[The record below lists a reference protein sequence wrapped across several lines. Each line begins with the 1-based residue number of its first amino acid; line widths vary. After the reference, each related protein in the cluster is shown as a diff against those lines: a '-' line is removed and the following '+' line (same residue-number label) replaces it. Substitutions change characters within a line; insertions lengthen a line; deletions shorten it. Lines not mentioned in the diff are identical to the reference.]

1 MDNNYMFILGL
12 VLAYLLGAI
21 PTSVWVGKIFYKTDI
36 RQHGSGNAGGTNT
49 VRILGWKAGI
59 PVIIFDIF
67 KGWFA
72 VFFLASWF
80 PETPFLPGDYLFLAF
95 GIAAVIGHVF
105 PVYVGFIGGKGVGTL
120 AGVGLALFPW
130 ALLAAL
136 GVFLIV
142 AIPTRYVS
150 LGSIAAAFSFPL
162 FLIFAFHETSTPILV
177 LGIFASL
184 FIVFTHRSNIKRL
197 LKGKENKFAVKH
209 RSKKEKSTT

>member
-1 MDNNYMFILGL
+1 MDSNYIFIAGI

-72 VFFLASWF
+72 VFYLPRIF
-80 PETPFLPGDYLFLAF
+80 PETTLLPINYVLLAF
-95 GIAAVIGHVF
+95 GLAAVIGHVF
-105 PVYVGFIGGKGVGTL
+105 PVYVDFKGGKGVGTL
-120 AGVGLALFPW
+120 AGVGLALFPL

-142 AIPTRYVS
+142 AISTRYVS
-150 LGSIAAAFSFPL
+150 LGSIIAAISFPL
-162 FLIFAFHETSTPILV
+162 FLIFVFNETSTPVLV
-177 LGIFASL
+177 LGFFASI
-184 FIVFTHRSNIKRL
+184 FIVYTHRTNITRL
-197 LKGKENKFAVKH
+197 LKGEENKFAVKK
-209 RSKKEKSTT
+209 RTKK

>member
-1 MDNNYMFILGL
+1 MDSNYIFIAGI

-59 PVIIFDIF
+59 PVIIFDVF

-72 VFFLASWF
+72 VFYLPRIF
-80 PETPFLPGDYLFLAF
+80 PETTLLPINYVLLAF
-95 GIAAVIGHVF
+95 GLAAVIGHVF
-105 PVYVGFIGGKGVGTL
+105 PVYVGFKGGKGVGTL
-120 AGVGLALFPW
+120 AGVGLALFPL

-142 AIPTRYVS
+142 AISTRYVS
-150 LGSIAAAFSFPL
+150 LGSIIAAISFPL
-162 FLIFAFHETSTPILV
+162 FLIFVFNETSTPVLV
-177 LGIFASL
+177 LGFFASI
-184 FIVFTHRSNIKRL
+184 FIVYTHRTNITRL
-197 LKGKENKFAVKH
+197 LKGEENKFAVKK
-209 RSKKEKSTT
+209 RTKK